1 MDCEEAN
8 NKRILEFIDRIKKG
22 PPSIQ
27 YWSGPCREFKP
38 DPVISGSPKRQF
50 VPLEIFK
57 TPKFKP
63 LDLFDC
69 QSSQQ
74 TLPEQSSTDDCSNKS
89 Q

>member
-1 MDCEEAN
+1 MDREEAN
-8 NKRILEFIDRIKKG
+8 NKRILESIDQVRKG
-22 PPSIQ
+22 PPSNLC
-27 YWSGPCREFKP
+27 WSGPCREFKP

-69 QSSQQ
+69 RSSQQ
-74 TLPEQSSTDDCSNKS
+74 TPPEQSSTDNCSNKS